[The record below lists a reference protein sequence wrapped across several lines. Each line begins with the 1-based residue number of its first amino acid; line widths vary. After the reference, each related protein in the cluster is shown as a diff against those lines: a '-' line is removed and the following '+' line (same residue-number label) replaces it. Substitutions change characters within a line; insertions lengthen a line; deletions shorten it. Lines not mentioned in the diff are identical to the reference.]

1 MAKLGPRDLP
11 ALHRLLAAPE
21 IAGLAS
27 RYPRERV
34 RDALRE
40 ELAEL
45 RQRLARDEG
54 IAAADLLPARIAAA
68 AERRL
73 GYLSGEGPRRVINA
87 TGVVL
92 HTNLGRAPIAPSA
105 AQAAA
110 RAAAGYS
117 DLEFQRESGRR
128 GSRQDHLEGL
138 LRRLTG
144 APAALVVNNN
154 AAAVFLLL
162 RTFALGRETVISRG
176 ELVEIGGSFR
186 IPDVL
191 SESGSILRE
200 VGTTNRTHLRDY
212 ERAIGPETAALLRVH
227 PSNFRQVGFTARVA
241 GEELAALAHREGIL
255 FLEDLGSGALVPIAD
270 EPTAMDVLGFGADL
284 VTMSGDKLL
293 GGPQAGIV
301 LGREDLVA
309 RLKGAPLY
317 RALRPDKMTIA
328 ALAETLRLY
337 LRAGGEGVPAVRMLQ
352 LGEPELRAAAGRL
365 AARLRRAGVACRVV
379 PMSGRAGGGSLP
391 ETALP
396 SWGVALAHDDL
407 EGLHRRLRLGAPG
420 VVGRIEGER
429 LLLDVRT
436 LLPGEAGEV
445 AAAVAK
451 AFAVKA

>member
-1 MAKLGPRDLP
+1 MGNVRPRDLP
-11 ALHRLLAAPE
+11 ALHRLLGEAE
-21 IAGLAS
+21 IAEIAS
-27 RYPRERV
+27 RYPRERL

-40 ELAEL
+40 VLEEL
-45 RQRLARDEG
+45 RQRIGHGEDVPAQALTPAA
-54 IAAADLLPARIAAA
+54 IAQDTL
-68 AERRL
+68 RRL
-73 GYLSGEGPRRVINA
+73 DYLDSDGLWHVINA

-92 HTNLGRAPIAPSA
+92 HTNLGRAPLAPRA

-110 RAAAGYS
+110 RAGAGYS
-117 DLEFQRESGRR
+117 DLEFDRESGRR

-154 AAAVFLLL
+154 AAAVFLVL
-162 RTFALGRETVISRG
+162 RTLAAGRETVISRG

-191 SESGSILRE
+191 RESGSILRE

-212 ERAIGPETAALLRVH
+212 EGAIGPDTAALLRVH
-227 PSNFRQVGFTARVA
+227 PSNFRQIGFTARVE
-241 GEELAALAHREGIL
+241 GEELARLAGAAGIL
-255 FLEDLGSGALVPIAD
+255 FLEDLGSGALAALAD
-270 EPTAMDVLGFGADL
+270 EPTVMDVLRSGADI

-309 RLKGAPLY
+309 RLRRAPLY

-337 LRAGGEGVPAVRMLQ
+337 LAVGPQAVPAVRMLQ
-352 LGEPELRAAAGRL
+352 SGERELKRLANGLGGRL
-365 AARLRRAGVACRVV
+365 RTAGVACRVV
-379 PMSGRAGGGSLP
+379 PLAGRAGGGSLP
-391 ETALP
+391 ETTLP
-396 SWGVALAHDDL
+396 SWGVALEADDL
-407 EGLHRRLRLGAPG
+407 EGLHRRLRLGRPS

-436 LLPGEAGEV
+436 VLPGETAELV
-445 AAAVAK
+445 AAVVA
-451 AFAVKA
+451 AYSPNA

>member
-1 MAKLGPRDLP
+1 MGTVRPRDLP
-11 ALHRLLAAPE
+11 ALHRLLVAPE
-21 IAGLAS
+21 IAELG
-27 RYPRERV
+27 RRFPRALL

-40 ELAEL
+40 VLSDL
-45 RQRLARDEG
+45 RG
-54 IAAADLLPARIAAA
+54 RIARGEEVPAQAVTEAA
-68 AERRL
+68 IAQETLHRL
-73 GYLSGEGPRRVINA
+73 DYLEQDGLRRVINA

-92 HTNLGRAPIAPSA
+92 HTNLGRAPLAPRA

-110 RAAAGYS
+110 RAGVGYS
-117 DLEFQRESGRR
+117 DLEFDRETGRR

-154 AAAVFLLL
+154 AAAVFLVL
-162 RTFALGRETVISRG
+162 RTLAAGRETVISRG

-191 SESGSILRE
+191 RESGSVLRE

-212 ERAIGPETAALLRVH
+212 EGAIGPETAALLRVH
-227 PSNFRQVGFTARVA
+227 PSNFRQIGFTARVE
-241 GEELAALAHREGIL
+241 GEELARLARDAGIL
-255 FLEDLGSGALVPIAD
+255 FLEDLGSGALAAFAD
-270 EPTAMDVLGFGADL
+270 EPTVTDVLRSGADV

-301 LGREDLVA
+301 LGREDIVA
-309 RLKGAPLY
+309 RLRRAPLY

-337 LRAGGEGVPAVRMLQ
+337 LADGPQAVPTVRMLRSGEGELKSLARS
-352 LGEPELRAAAGRL
+352 LGS
-365 AARLRRAGVACRVV
+365 RLRRARVPCKVV
-379 PMSGRAGGGSLP
+379 PLAGRAGGGSLP

-396 SWGVALAHDDL
+396 SWGVALAADDL
-407 EGLHRRLRLGAPG
+407 EGLHRRLRLGRPS
-420 VVGRIEGER
+420 VVGRIEGDR

-436 LLPGEAGEV
+436 VLPGETAELVAAV
-445 AAAVAK
+445 AAAYSPNA
-451 AFAVKA
+451 